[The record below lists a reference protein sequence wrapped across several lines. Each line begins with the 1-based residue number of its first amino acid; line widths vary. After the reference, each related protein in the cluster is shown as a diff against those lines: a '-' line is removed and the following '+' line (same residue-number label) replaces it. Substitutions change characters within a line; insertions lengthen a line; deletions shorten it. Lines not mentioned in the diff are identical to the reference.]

1 MNLQENIQRIKEMMG
16 LLKEEEQTNYSTII
30 IIGPQGVGKSTLTNA
45 LGKKLNMPVISSD
58 EYINQG
64 DWASEPTKKQGWIKR
79 KENEFSGMVNLL
91 NKHLGK
97 PVILDIGGSHG
108 VWEGEQLQTI
118 KSLVKNYP
126 NRILLLPSK
135 DFNKSQHQLRK
146 NLLKREFDMEGAIE
160 YWKSMLNQDENYVN
174 KLNDEDKEL
183 YLERYEEVKKGNT
196 EEANYQIDRMQKRL
210 DLVKSGN
217 VNWQEFDYDD
227 DEAEQIQFK
236 PDEFEDYSRY
246 FMDNMKKSGLANHII
261 YNMGKDTETIM
272 NEIISILQ
280 K

>member
-1 MNLQENIQRIKEMMG
+1 MNLQENILRIKEMMG
-16 LLKEEEQTNYSTII
+16 LLTEEEQTNYSTII
-30 IIGPQGVGKSTLTNA
+30 IIGPQGVGKSTLTTA
-45 LGKKLNMPVISSD
+45 LGKKLNMPTISSD
-58 EYINQG
+58 DYINQG
-64 DWASEPTKKQGWIKR
+64 DWAIEPTKKQGWIKR

-108 VWEGEQLQTI
+108 VWEGNHLEQI
-118 KSLVKNYP
+118 KSMIQNYP

-135 DFNKSQHQLRK
+135 DFNKSQQQLRK
-146 NLLKREFDMEGAIE
+146 NLLKREFDMEGAME
-160 YWKSMLNQDENYVN
+160 YWKSMLNQDKNYVN
-174 KLNDEDKEL
+174 KLNDEDKEE
-183 YLERYEEVKKGNT
+183 YLKRYEHVNSGNA
-196 EEANYQIDRMQKRL
+196 EEAKYHIDRMQKRL

-217 VNWQEFDYDD
+217 VNWQEFDYDNED
-227 DEAEQIQFK
+227 AKQIEFK

-261 YNMGKDTETIM
+261 YNLGKDTETVM

>member
-1 MNLQENIQRIKEMMG
+1 MMG

-45 LGKKLNMPVISSD
+45 LGEKLNMPVISSD

-64 DWASEPTKKQGWIKR
+64 DWAIEPTKKKGWIKR
-79 KENEFSGMVNLL
+79 KENEFSGMVDLL

-108 VWEGEQLQTI
+108 VWEGEHLEEI
-118 KSLVKNYP
+118 KSLVENYP
-126 NRILLLPSK
+126 NRILLLPSE
-135 DFNKSQHQLRK
+135 DFNKSQQQLRK
-146 NLLKREFDMEGAIE
+146 NLSKREIGSLEHAIE
-160 YWKSMLNQDENYVN
+160 YWESMVNQDENYVN
-174 KLNDEDKEL
+174 KLNDEHKEE
-183 YLERYEEVKKGNT
+183 YLKRYEHVQNGNADA
-196 EEANYQIDRMQKRL
+196 ANRHINKMQKRL

-227 DEAEQIQFK
+227 ENAKQIEFK

-246 FMDNMKKSGLANHII
+246 FMDNMKKSGITNHVI
-261 YNMGKDTETIM
+261 YNSGKDIDTVM

>member
-1 MNLQENIQRIKEMMG
+1 MNLQENIQRIRQMG
-16 LLKEEEQTNYSTII
+16 LLTEEEQTNYSTII
-30 IIGPQGVGKSTLTNA
+30 IIGPQGVGKSTLTTA

-58 EYINQG
+58 DYINQG
-64 DWASEPTKKQGWIKR
+64 DWAIEPTKKQGWIKR

-91 NKHLGK
+91 NEHLGK

-108 VWEGEQLQTI
+108 VWEGNHLEQI
-118 KSLVKNYP
+118 KSMIQNYP
-126 NRILLLPSK
+126 NRILLLPSE
-135 DFNKSQHQLRK
+135 DPDKSQEQLRK

-174 KLNDEDKEL
+174 KLNDEDKEE
-183 YLERYEEVKKGNT
+183 YLKRYEYVNSGNT
-196 EEANYQIDRMQKRL
+196 EGANYHINRMQKRL

-227 DEAEQIQFK
+227 EDAKQIEFK

-246 FMDNMKKSGLANHII
+246 FMDNMKKSGLANHTI
-261 YNMGKDTETIM
+261 YNLGKYVKGKLVI
-272 NEIISILQ
+272 
-280 K
+280 